1 MRKALI
7 DVLFASDQRKEVLL
21 LLQEET
27 KETENLLTSLKTT
40 RKKLLSQMKVLEEH
54 HLVSHYDDSYE
65 LTAIG
70 KLVVDEIVPLLDKI
84 EVLDTDIDY
93 WGTRKL
99 DFVPPHLF
107 KRLLELKE
115 CQIINPYTQSI
126 YARPLDIYGTDDEFQ
141 ETSKNSDNFCAVTA
155 FFHPHFISMFTEML
169 HGKVKIN
176 IIVTPNVV
184 DIIRNQYQAEY
195 IEIIKSKLFNLF
207 VYPKKIDFVSFA
219 YNEYYL
225 LMRLLTNEGNYD
237 YKYMLSSSQNA
248 LDWGKVL
255 FEYYLKDSVPLARI

>member
-1 MRKALI
+1 MKKALI
-7 DVLFASDQRKEVLL
+7 DVLFASDKRKQVLV
-21 LLQEET
+21 LLQEEP
-27 KETENLLTSLKTT
+27 KEMKTLLTSLETT
-40 RKKLLSQMKVLEEH
+40 RKELVPQMKILEKH
-54 HLVSHYDDSYE
+54 HLVSHYEDTYE

-70 KLVVDEIVPLLDKI
+70 KLIVDEIVPLLEKI
-84 EVLDTDIDY
+84 DVLDTDIDY

-99 DFVPPHLF
+99 DFIPPHLF
-107 KRLLELKE
+107 KSLLELKE

-126 YARPLDIYGTDDEFQ
+126 YARPLEIYGTDDKFQ
-141 ETSKNSDNFCAVTA
+141 ETSKNCNNFYAVSA
-155 FFHPHFISMFTEML
+155 FFHPNFINMFTEML

-176 IIVTPNVV
+176 VIVTANVV

-237 YKYMLSSSQNA
+237 YKYMLSSSQSA
-248 LDWGKVL
+248 LDWGKEL
-255 FEYYLKDSVPLARI
+255 FEYYSKDSVPLARI